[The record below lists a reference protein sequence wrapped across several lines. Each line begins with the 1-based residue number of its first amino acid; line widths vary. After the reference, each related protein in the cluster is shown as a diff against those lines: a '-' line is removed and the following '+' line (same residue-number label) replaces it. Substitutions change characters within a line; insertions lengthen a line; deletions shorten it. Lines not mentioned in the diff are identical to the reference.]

1 MKTYKIDAI
10 VLKSRD
16 MREADKILTVYS
28 IQRGKQ
34 RIAAHGAAKPNSRK
48 RGAVQPFCFSE
59 FMLHRGRELDS
70 ISQAEL
76 REGFTELRLDLDRI
90 TAAAYAAE
98 LMDGFTAEG
107 EPNPSIFSLFYSTL
121 HLIAAGYQV
130 DMVLRAFEAK
140 LLGYSGLQPEL
151 NRCGVCDTEIRDTRV
166 FFGPQQGGL
175 LCRDCAGQEKKALKF
190 SKGTI
195 EILKTIYRWDLTKL
209 HQLKVPTALQRELNK
224 LLRTYIEYH
233 LEKRL
238 KTTEF
243 IDRLH
248 KSSWDGGTNI

>member
-10 VLKSRD
+10 VLKARD

-28 IQRGKQ
+28 IQKGKQ
-34 RIAAHGAAKPNSRK
+34 RIVAHGAAKPNSRK

-76 REGFTELRLDLDRI
+76 REGFSELRLDLDRI
-90 TAAAYAAE
+90 TAAAYVAE
-98 LMDGFTAEG
+98 LIDGFTAEE
-107 EPNPSIFSLFYSTL
+107 EPNQSIFRLFYSTL
-121 HLIAAGYQV
+121 HLIAAGGQTG
-130 DMVLRAFEAK
+130 MILRAFEAK

-151 NRCGVCDTEIRDTRV
+151 NHCSLCDVEIQDTKV
-166 FFGPQQGGL
+166 SFGPQQGGL
-175 LCRDCAGQEKKALKF
+175 LCKGCAGLEKQIMKF
-190 SKGTI
+190 SRGTI
-195 EILKTIYRWDLTKL
+195 EILKTIYRWELTKL
-209 HQLKVPTALQRELNK
+209 HQLKVPEALKRELHM

-243 IDRLH
+243 MDRLY
-248 KSSWDGGTNI
+248 KTIPGRGTNM